1 MLNSKPSDIARPGM
15 LVVYSG
21 GGYSGCVCE
30 PNAYWVGF
38 DGTFHCLL
46 ATGRDGV
53 KEGWPEPDYA
63 SRRAWRKSDEG
74 RRVLDDLHGCVDVRR
89 PDDVHAMASDWLGE
103 TFTLTIL
110 HRLAEVMRD
119 EGCRD
124 RGKLD
129 LLCCICNQQSDVED
143 FLDAGE
149 TVAAGFAR
157 GGGGLM
163 VHASDLVHHDCYYAN
178 LCDECLSF
186 VDPRE
191 KSDLRKEFPSLLAD
205 ARYDGLCDWCCE
217 MAFADGRDCANDYNK
232 RHRLMAEAEE
242 DALAGMWSREA
253 KAAYLRALEA
263 HPVLPNLEGFAA
275 T

>member
-1 MLNSKPSDIARPGM
+1 MRNSKPSDIARPGM

-46 ATGRDGV
+46 ATGCDGV
-53 KEGWPEPDYA
+53 KKGWTDPDYA

-89 PDDVHAMASDWLGE
+89 PADVHAMSSDWLGE

-119 EGCRD
+119 EGCRA

-129 LLCCICNQQSDVED
+129 LPCCVCGEQSEVED

-163 VHASDLVHHDCYYAN
+163 VHATDFIHHDCYYAN
-178 LCDECLSF
+178 LCDECNEF

-191 KSDLRKEFPSLLAD
+191 PSDLRKEFPSLLAD
-205 ARYDGLCDWCCE
+205 ERYDGLCDWCCE
-217 MAFADGRDCANDYNK
+217 MAFANGRNLANDYNK
-232 RHRLMAEAEE
+232 RRRMMAEAEIE
-242 DALAGMWSREA
+242 AVADAESREA

-263 HPVLPNLEGFAA
+263 HPALPNLEGVASP
-275 T
+275 